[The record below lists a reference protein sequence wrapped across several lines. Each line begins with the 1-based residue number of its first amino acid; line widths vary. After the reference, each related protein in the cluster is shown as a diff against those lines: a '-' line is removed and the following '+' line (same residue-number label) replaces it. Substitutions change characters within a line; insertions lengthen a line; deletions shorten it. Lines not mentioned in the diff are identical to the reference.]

1 MRIICWHANKIFKKN
16 WQRPKNVPFSRR
28 LVALAFHEM
37 FIVLKRGVIT
47 FLAADNLEY
56 THDSS
61 CF

>member
-28 LVALAFHEM
+28 VSC
-37 FIVLKRGVIT
+37 VLKRGVIK

-61 CF
+61 CFYFTF